1 MSKKTRSKK
10 KTEKKNSAFLISS
23 ALSSVFHFPL
33 STYNLDFF
41 RLLDVYTYG
50 TLTIC
55 TEISVKI
62 FREWNGTGIVFGIVN
77 RNGIEVHHLQNTG

>member
-1 MSKKTRSKK
+1 MCLKKQDLKK
-10 KTEKKNSAFLISS
+10 KTKKKIPHFSS

-41 RLLDVYTYG
+41 RLLVVYSYG
-50 TLTIC
+50 ALTIC

-62 FREWNGTGIVFGIVN
+62 FREWNGTGIVFGTEN
-77 RNGIEVHHLQNTG
+77 RHGIEVHHLQNIG

>member
-10 KTEKKNSAFLISS
+10 KNEKKIPHFSS

-41 RLLDVYTYG
+41 RLLVVYSYG
-50 TLTIC
+50 ALTIS
-55 TEISVKI
+55 TGISVNI
-62 FREWNGTGIVFGIVN
+62 FREWNGIGIVFGTEN
-77 RNGIEVHHLQNTG
+77 RNGTEVHHLQNTG

>member
-10 KTEKKNSAFLISS
+10 KKEKKIPHFSSAF
-23 ALSSVFHFPL
+23 SSVFHFPL

-41 RLLDVYTYG
+41 RLLVVYTYG
-50 TLTIC
+50 ALTIC

-62 FREWNGTGIVFGIVN
+62 FREWNGTGIVFGTEN